1 MKTQRESARRAS
13 TRSCPLPRREPRHCG
28 EARCQ
33 LACIDQHG
41 KRSLNFPSR
50 HRRIVFNQISQLMI
64 MENPGLAQ
72 LLTVP
77 TSWDK
82 TRAPHLPPIASQLSA
97 PLKEAASQRGKVPP
111 KKSPPP
117 IASQLSAPLQETAS
131 QRGKVPPKKSPP
143 VGDFSPLENE
153 PNQIQGFSPPVRGGR
168 IFYKS
173 PPRGGAARAVGYQK
187 DNRLP
192 TRKKL
197 NREGGRV

>member
-33 LACIDQHG
+33 LACIDQHD

-111 KKSPPP
+111 KKSPP
-117 IASQLSAPLQETAS
+117 
-131 QRGKVPPKKSPP
+131 
-143 VGDFSPLENE
+143 VGDFSPLEKE

-173 PPRGGAARAVGYQK
+173 PPRGGAARAVGYQN

-197 NREGGRV
+197 NREGGWV